1 MYQFYL
7 ENIMSIPQP
16 GHGTN
21 VHKIYLHFYKPYNK
35 LNYQDDRQTCT
46 DLTLQMMMMMLSQLR
61 RVTNI

>member
-1 MYQFYL
+1 
-7 ENIMSIPQP
+7 MSIPQP